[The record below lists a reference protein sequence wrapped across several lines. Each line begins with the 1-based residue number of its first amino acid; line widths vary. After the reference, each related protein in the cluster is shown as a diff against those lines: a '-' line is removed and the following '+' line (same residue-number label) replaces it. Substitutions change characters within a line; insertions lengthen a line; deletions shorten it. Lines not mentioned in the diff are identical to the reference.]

1 AALVPT
7 LMLTGRALQLVAGIA
22 LVVGWHERLAA
33 LLLAGFL
40 IPATLTAH
48 DFWASH
54 GPELQGQ
61 LVNFLKNVAMFG
73 GLCSVAFRLPA
84 PCSAAPT
91 GPPQVSPD
99 ESVLSEYNPEA
110 PPNPNPPPYTLLRF
124 NEDYTYL
131 ADPRNRTDPFDPV
144 KYIAL
149 DPDDPKTYLS
159 FGGEL
164 RERFEHFTNPGFGV
178 PPNPDDDD
186 YLRQRIAIHGDL
198 HLTEHFRV

>member
-1 AALVPT
+1 MSPRTSYCRRTPFAC
-7 LMLTGRALQLVAGIA
+7 I
-22 LVVGWHERLAA
+22 
-33 LLLAGFL
+33 LLLL
-40 IPATLTAH
+40 IVLRPETNADQLQA
-48 DFWASH
+48 AS
-54 GPELQGQ
+54 
-61 LVNFLKNVAMFG
+61 
-73 GLCSVAFRLPA
+73 S
-84 PCSAAPT
+84 SAPT

-144 KYIAL
+144 KYIPL

-198 HLTEHFRV
+198 HVTEHFRVFVQGISGRDRSRRR